1 LEQEEEEVVVMAVVD
16 EEEEE
21 EDDEIAVIELKPAET
36 AKDLECKPR
45 ASTVPPEAEQKRE

>member
-1 LEQEEEEVVVMAVVD
+1 MAVVD